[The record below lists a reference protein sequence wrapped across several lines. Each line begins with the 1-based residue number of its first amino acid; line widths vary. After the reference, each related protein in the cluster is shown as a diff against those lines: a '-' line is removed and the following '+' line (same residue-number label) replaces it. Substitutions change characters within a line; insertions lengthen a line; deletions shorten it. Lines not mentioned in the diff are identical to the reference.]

1 MTKLGKWLLLLV
13 VACGVYVFFQVDKI
27 IEDHTDITSHRVDQ
41 INQVT
46 E

>member
-27 IEDHTDITSHRVDQ
+27 IENRTDIISHHVNQ
-41 INQVT
+41 IEQVIK
-46 E
+46 

>member
-13 VACGVYVFFQVDKI
+13 VACGVYVFFQVDKVM
-27 IEDHTDITSHRVDQ
+27 ENRTDIISHRVDQ
-41 INQVT
+41 INQVI

>member
-13 VACGVYVFFQVDKI
+13 VACGVYVFFQVGGI
-27 IEDHTDITSHRVDQ
+27 MEDRTDIISHRVNQ
-41 INQVT
+41 INQAL